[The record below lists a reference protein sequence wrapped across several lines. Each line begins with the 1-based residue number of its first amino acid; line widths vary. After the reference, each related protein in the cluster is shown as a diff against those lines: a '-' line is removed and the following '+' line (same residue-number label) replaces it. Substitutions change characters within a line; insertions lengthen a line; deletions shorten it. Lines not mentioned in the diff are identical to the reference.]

1 MLLEERGRGEGDC
14 DDHEHSST
22 AGASASTFSR
32 TEHTDFT
39 KLYLCM
45 LSVARS
51 SLMALRSDILCT
63 SGFVDDVTFLHMSMP
78 LQRRHCSIVNGLTPL
93 LRGNWL
99 CRVTACSKSKRVRR
113 ARGVGVESALGK
125 AAVGEDLQ
133 KTGRF

>member
-78 LQRRHCSIVNGLTPL
+78 CSDA
-93 LRGNWL
+93 
-99 CRVTACSKSKRVRR
+99 TA
-113 ARGVGVESALGK
+113 ALSAG
-125 AAVGEDLQ
+125 
-133 KTGRF
+133 